1 MPDQVQDTLT
11 LLAPF
16 QFTLYGLAVGLA
28 LEFLLLRRIERIL
41 RKGHHRLGAAVL
53 KALHWAPVCAF
64 TAIGLH
70 ETFRASTLRESV
82 QFDLDKVL
90 EASVILVFTLLA
102 GRVVGVLLRNYLQ
115 TNTAALPS
123 ASLLTSLARAA
134 IWSVGALLILQSFQV
149 SITPLLT
156 ALGVG
161 GLAVALALRDTLEN
175 LFSGLQIIASR
186 QLRLGDYIR
195 LEGGSEGVVSDITW
209 RNTTIR
215 DLSNNTVVVP
225 NVKLAQS
232 TFTNFAL
239 PDREMQVPV
248 PVLVP
253 YGSDLDAVERISLE
267 VAREVLNDAKVQLD
281 GFEPYVRF
289 QEFGNDNVRLTV
301 NLRVAEYVDQFAL
314 RSDLLKRLHARFLTE
329 DIGAPFPAHVGQQA
343 ALGMVSPAAAPPAT
357 PPPDG
362 KAETTKILPT

>member
-1 MPDQVQDTLT
+1 MPDTVQAALT
-11 LLAPF
+11 LLVPF
-16 QFTLYGLAVGLA
+16 QFALYGLGAGLV
-28 LEFLLLRRIERIL
+28 LDFFVLRRIE
-41 RKGHHRLGAAVL
+41 AVL
-53 KALHWAPVCAF
+53 RVRGQALAASILEALHWVPALTL
-64 TAIGLH
+64 TAVGLH
-70 ETFRASTLRESV
+70 EAFRASSLQESV

-90 EASVILVFTLLA
+90 EAAVVLVFTLFS
-102 GRVVGVLLRNYLQ
+102 GRVAAVLLREYLEKHSE
-115 TNTAALPS
+115 ALPS
-123 ASLLTSLARAA
+123 ASLLTSLARAG
-134 IWSVGALLILQSFQV
+134 IWSVGALLILQSFQI

-195 LEGGSEGVVSDITW
+195 LDGGSEGVVSDITW

-215 DLSNNTVVVP
+215 DLANNTVVVP

-232 TFTNFAL
+232 TYTNFAL
-239 PDREMQVPV
+239 PDREIQVAV

-267 VAREVLNDAKVQLD
+267 VANDVLRAAAVQIE
-281 GFEPYVRF
+281 GYEPYVRF

-301 NLRVAEYVDQFAL
+301 NLRAAEFADQFAL
-314 RSDLLKRLHARFLTE
+314 RSDFLKLLHARFLSD
-329 DIGAPFPAHVGQQA
+329 DIGAPFPAHVGQ
-343 ALGMVSPAAAPPAT
+343 AAPGVVAPGVAA
-357 PPPDG
+357 PG
-362 KAETTKILPT
+362 A

>member
-1 MPDQVQDTLT
+1 MPDQIQDALP

-16 QFTLYGLAVGLA
+16 QFALYGLLAGGL
-28 LEFLLLRRIERIL
+28 LEFFVLRRVERVL
-41 RKGHHRLGAAVL
+41 REGGQLLAASIVR
-53 KALHWAPVCAF
+53 ALHWAPVCAC

-70 ETFRASTLRESV
+70 ETFRASTLREWV

-102 GRVVGVLLRNYLQ
+102 GRVVAVLLRNYLQ
-115 TNTAALPS
+115 TNSAALPS
-123 ASLLTSLARAA
+123 ASLLTSLARVG
-134 IWSVGALLILQSFQV
+134 IWSIGALLILQSFEV

-195 LEGGSEGVVSDITW
+195 LESGSEGVVSDITW
-209 RNTTIR
+209 RNTTIK
-215 DLSNNTVVVP
+215 DLSNNMVVVP

-253 YGSDLDAVERISLE
+253 YGSDLDAVERIALE
-267 VAREVLNDAKVQLD
+267 VARDVLSAAAVELD
-281 GFEPYVRF
+281 GYEPYVRF

-301 NLRVAEYVDQFAL
+301 NLRTAEYADQFAL
-314 RSDLLKRLHARFLTE
+314 RSDLLKSLHARFLSE
-329 DIGAPFPAHVGQQA
+329 DIGAPFPAHVGIA
-343 ALGMVSPAAAPPAT
+343 PLNALPASSPASSPVAPSSGAAESANVS
-357 PPPDG
+357 
-362 KAETTKILPT
+362 KI